1 LQVLKKL
8 TILYIENKEHLIDR
22 YLPIL
27 KSNCD
32 KLYIARSGEEAYR
45 IYKEVMPNIVIMD
58 LVVSKLNNNVPLAK
72 KIREKDDNTILIALS
87 DYPTKDTLLEI
98 VNLNFSSYLVKPVD
112 SLKLKQTLFEISKKI
127 DKEKII
133 YLKHNCIWNSAS
145 KTLFYKNEPIF
156 LTKKEQKLFELLVK
170 KNGMVCS
177 DEEILFFVWEDEF
190 DKTVTNASI
199 RTLVK
204 NLRKKIPKDL
214 IKNQYG
220 VGYKLDI

>member
-1 LQVLKKL
+1 LQILKKL
-8 TILYIENKEHLIDR
+8 IILYVEREQHLIDR

-27 KSNCD
+27 KSSCD
-32 KLYIARSGEEAYR
+32 KLYVAKSGEEAYR
-45 IYKEVMPNIVIMD
+45 LYKEKMPNIVIMD
-58 LVVSKLNNNVPLAK
+58 LDVSKLNNTSLAR
-72 KIREKDDNTILIALS
+72 KIRENDDNTILIALS

-98 VNLNFSSYLVKPVD
+98 LNLNFSSYLVKPVD
-112 SLKLKQTLFEISKKI
+112 NLKLKQTLIEISKKI
-127 DKEKII
+127 DSGKII

-156 LTKKEQKLFELLVK
+156 LTKKEQKLFELLVQ

-177 DEEILFFVWEDEF
+177 DEEILFFVWEDDF

-204 NLRKKIPKDL
+204 NLRKKIPKNL

>member
-1 LQVLKKL
+1 LQILKKL
-8 TILYIENKEHLIDR
+8 IILYVEKEQHLIDR

-27 KSNCD
+27 KSSCD
-32 KLYIARSGEEAYR
+32 KLYVAKNGEEAYNL
-45 IYKEVMPNIVIMD
+45 YKDKMPNIIIMD
-58 LVVSKLNNNVPLAK
+58 LNVSKLNNTSLAK
-72 KIREKDDNTILIALS
+72 KIRENDDNTIFIALS

-112 SLKLKQTLFEISKKI
+112 NLKLKQTLIEISKKI
-127 DKEKII
+127 DNGKII

-204 NLRKKIPKDL
+204 NLRKKIPKNL